1 MKKIII
7 AIDGYSSCG
16 KSSFAKAIAARL
28 GYLFIDSGAMYRAVT
43 LFARQ
48 QGLIENGKVKEREL
62 AARLNEI
69 DLSFRYNPE
78 NRKSDI
84 WLNGVD
90 VEKQIRSMEVSRDV
104 SAVSAVSAVR
114 DFLVARQQ
122 QMGRDKGVV
131 MDGRDIGTVV
141 FPDAELKLFM
151 TAAPK
156 VRAERRYKELQAQ
169 GVSVRFEDILR
180 NIEERDRIDTGR
192 AVGPLRQAEDAVLL
206 DNSDLTLPEQME
218 WVMRLI
224 EERTRPDKTG
234 RKTEIFRK

>member
-48 QGLIENGKVKEREL
+48 QGLIENGRVKEREL

-78 NRKSDI
+78 TRKSDI
-84 WLNGVD
+84 WLNGAD

-104 SAVSAVSAVR
+104 SAVSAVGAVR

-169 GVSVRFEDILR
+169 GAAVRFEDILN
-180 NIEERDRIDTGR
+180 NIEERDRLDTER

-206 DNSDLTLPEQME
+206 DNSDMTIPEQME
-218 WVMRLI
+218 WVMKLI
-224 EERTRPDKTG
+224 EERTRPDKPL
-234 RKTEIFRK
+234 